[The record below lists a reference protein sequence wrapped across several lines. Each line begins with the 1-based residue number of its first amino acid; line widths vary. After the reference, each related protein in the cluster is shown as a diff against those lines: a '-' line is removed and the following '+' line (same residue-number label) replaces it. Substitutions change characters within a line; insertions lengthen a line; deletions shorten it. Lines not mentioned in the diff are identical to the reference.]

1 VQHSQAF
8 STSQRL
14 APPRPVTAL
23 FHAAGTPGV
32 LPFRAFPLLESVAP
46 LDARSPLDVT
56 RQVPLDV
63 PRQAAFSLVVPA
75 QPPSGGCPSSKSV
88 HTMTGVN
95 QNHRSRCS
103 PGLPPLQGSP
113 RPRDGNALTPPP
125 LTHFQLRFQH
135 PEERLPLCPVPQ
147 SLTTRGLWL
156 VFPGEPFKTA
166 VLPGVYSL
174 VTPDAS

>member
-1 VQHSQAF
+1 MQHSQAF

-14 APPRPVTAL
+14 APPEPVTAL

-63 PRQAAFSLVVPA
+63 LRQAAFCLVFPA

-88 HTMTGVN
+88 PTMTGVN
-95 QNHRSRCS
+95 LNHRSRCS
-103 PGLPPLQGSP
+103 PGLPSLQGSP

-125 LTHFQLRFQH
+125 PTYFQLRFRH
-135 PEERLPLCPVPQ
+135 PKVPSPSPRTSESCSTRPVACLSWRTIQDCRP
-147 SLTTRGLWL
+147 SWGL
-156 VFPGEPFKTA
+156 FPCH
-166 VLPGVYSL
+166 S
-174 VTPDAS
+174 